1 MSNPIGW
8 CEETI
13 NFFVGC
19 DKVSPGCENCYAI
32 RMAYRLAHIPGT
44 KSVYG
49 PVVKKTAG
57 GKLNWTGVI
66 MENTKQWEKPL
77 KTKKPTRFFVNS
89 MSDLFHENISFEQI
103 DTVYAIMRDCP
114 QHTFQ
119 ILTKRPQRM
128 LEWYKWKADGNTYKC
143 DAWPLQNVWIGISAE
158 DQKRY
163 DERLEYL
170 LQCPASV
177 RFLSCEPLLGN
188 INLSLIGTAP
198 KDWGYGY
205 RPIGSLLHWIIIGGE
220 SGHGARPMHPD
231 WVRKLISQA
240 KEDEIPVYFKQ
251 WGAFQEGSSLYRN
264 DIVCLNN
271 GSYAQ
276 NPSDLAETYG
286 GSWTKLIPTRMSRV
300 GKHNSGKSIDGKEY
314 LEFPEAH
321 KQSK

>member
-32 RMAYRLAHIPGT
+32 RMAYRLAHIPAT

-49 PVVKKTAG
+49 PVVKKTTG

-66 MENTKQWEKPL
+66 MENAKQWEKPL

-89 MSDLFHENISFEQI
+89 MSDLFHDNISFEQI

-128 LEWYKWKADGNTYKC
+128 LEWYKWKAAGNTYKA
-143 DAWPLQNVWIGISAE
+143 DEWPLQNVWIGISTENQKTYLQRIE
-158 DQKRY
+158 DFLK
-163 DERLEYL
+163 
-170 LQCPASV
+170 CPAAV
-177 RFLSCEPLLGN
+177 RFLSCEPLLGD
-188 INLSLIGTAP
+188 IDLGLIIRMRDCQF
-198 KDWGYGY
+198 KH
-205 RPIGSLLHWIIIGGE
+205 IGNLLHWIIIGGE

-231 WVRKLISQA
+231 WVRTIINQA
-240 KEDEIPVYFKQ
+240 KEYDIPVYFKQ
-251 WGAFQEGSSLYRN
+251 WGAFQEGSSSYTN

-271 GSYAQ
+271 GAYAQ
-276 NPSDLAETYG
+276 SASDLTETYG
-286 GSWTKLIPTRMSRV
+286 SSWEKLAATRMSRV

-314 LEFPEAH
+314 LAFPI
-321 KQSK
+321 